1 MANET
6 GAPALWT
13 PAQTA
18 EYLHTTEDALRV
30 RRYRRSGPPFV
41 KAGARVLY
49 RADEVVTWLRRGGEA
64 A

>member
-1 MANET
+1 MRPEAS
-6 GAPALWT
+6 PPDLWT

-18 EYLHTTEDALRV
+18 EYLHTTEDALKV
-30 RRYRRSGPPFV
+30 RRYRRSGPPYL

-49 RADEVVTWLRRGGEA
+49 RAEDVVAWLQECA

>member
-1 MANET
+1 MRTAVN
-6 GAPALWT
+6 PPSLWT

-18 EYLHTTEDALRV
+18 EYLHTTEDALKV
-30 RRYRRSGPPFV
+30 RRYRRSGPPYL

-49 RADEVVTWLRRGGEA
+49 RAEEVVAWLQEVA